1 MNIFIINAGQVFSHS
16 GGALN
21 RSITEWTRNYFQQNG
36 YDVRVTDIN
45 DKFDPLE
52 EVENFKWAD
61 IIVYHMPIWWFQ
73 VPNKFKF
80 YIDEVFNAG
89 HQNGMYFSDGRSRK
103 NTAINYG
110 KGGLMHGKK
119 YMATTS
125 WNAPD
130 TAFTLEGEFF
140 DQISV
145 DNGILYGFHK
155 MNQFVGMERIPG
167 FHLHDVEKNATAE
180 RINNY
185 HQQYLKHLANEFSAI
200 ESVCE

>member
-1 MNIFIINAGQVFSHS
+1 
-16 GGALN
+16 
-21 RSITEWTRNYFQQNG
+21 
-36 YDVRVTDIN
+36 
-45 DKFDPLE
+45 
-52 EVENFKWAD
+52 
-61 IIVYHMPIWWFQ
+61 
-73 VPNKFKF
+73 
-80 YIDEVFNAG
+80 
-89 HQNGMYFSDGRSRK
+89 
-103 NTAINYG
+103 
-110 KGGLMHGKK
+110 
-119 YMATTS
+119 MATTS

-185 HQQYLKHLANEFSAI
+185 HEEYLKHLANEFSTI
-200 ESVCE
+200 ESFCE

>member
-21 RSITEWTRNYFQQNG
+21 KSITDWTFHFFNHQGNQ
-36 YDVRVTDIN
+36 VRTTDIN
-45 DKFDPLE
+45 DKFDPMQ

-61 IIVYHMPIWWFQ
+61 VVIYHMPIWWFQ
-73 VPNKFKF
+73 VPNKFKY

-89 HQNGMYFSDGRSRK
+89 HQNGMYFSDGRSRT
-103 NTAINYG
+103 NPAINYG
-110 KGGLMHGKK
+110 KGGLMQGKR

-140 DQISV
+140 DQTSV
-145 DNGILYGFHK
+145 DSGILFGFHK
-155 MNQFVGMERIPG
+155 MNQFVGMDRIAG
-167 FHLHDVEKNATAE
+167 FHFHDIEKNATIE
-180 RINNY
+180 RINDY
-185 HQQYLKHLANEFSAI
+185 HNQYIEHLTKEFANI
-200 ESVCE
+200 ESLC